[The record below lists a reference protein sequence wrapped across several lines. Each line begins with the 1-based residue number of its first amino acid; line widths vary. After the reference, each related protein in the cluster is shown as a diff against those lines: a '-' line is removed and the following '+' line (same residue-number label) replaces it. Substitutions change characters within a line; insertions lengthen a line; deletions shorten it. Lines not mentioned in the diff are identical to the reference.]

1 MAEAAMSS
9 FPNVPGVAGGLLKS
23 PTGIRGFDEITR
35 GGLPAGRP
43 TLVTGASGSGKTL
56 FALEFLVRGARD
68 FGEPG
73 VLLAFEES
81 GEDLAANV
89 ASLGFDLPGLEAAG
103 ILVVDA
109 FRVYPSDIVATG
121 AFDLEG
127 LFIRLASAVDEV
139 GAKRV
144 VLDTIEVLFSAL
156 GNEAIVRG
164 EMSRLFRWCKDRGL
178 TLVVTGEQGR
188 DGSLTRYGIEEYVSD
203 CVIALDHRVSEE
215 RSTRRLRVVKY
226 RGAAHGTNEYPFLIT
241 EQGFQVLPATSM
253 GLAYGA
259 PTELMSVGVDALDR
273 MLGGGVY
280 RGSTLLVSGGPGT
293 GKTTLAA
300 QAVEAA
306 CARGEHALFIS
317 FEESADQQIR
327 NMASV
332 GIDLRKWVDA
342 GLLTMWA
349 ERSTA
354 QGLEAHLGTLQRLL
368 DEGNPAVV
376 VLDGTG
382 SLMRVGDERE
392 VTMAVARE
400 IDMMKYRGI
409 TAILTT
415 LTHDDPGES
424 SSVGVSSLTD
434 TWLLLRNIESD
445 GERNRLLFVIKS
457 RGMAH
462 SNQVREFVLTD
473 HGADLVDVYVG
484 PDGVLTGSGRAK
496 QLSRDQAQALRR
508 DADVQRRRFV
518 LAQRSAEVNAKI
530 AVLQAQLESEA
541 QELDAEVAQEVLS
554 HSSQAASQTAQEQH
568 RAAGA
573 ADSTHPDG
581 AS

>member
-1 MAEAAMSS
+1 MTEAATGS
-9 FPNVPGVAGGLLKS
+9 FPNVPNVPAKTGGLAKS

-35 GGLPAGRP
+35 GGLPTGRP

-103 ILVVDA
+103 VLVVDA

-127 LFIRLASAVDEV
+127 LFIRLASAVDQV

-164 EMSRLFRWCKDRGL
+164 ELSRLFRWCKDRGL

-188 DGSLTRYGIEEYVSD
+188 DGSLTRFGIEEYVSD
-203 CVIALDHRVSEE
+203 CVIALDHRVSDEL
-215 RSTRRLRVVKY
+215 STRRLRVVKY

-241 EQGFQVLPATSM
+241 ERGFQVLPATSM

-306 CARGEHALFIS
+306 CARGEQALFVS
-317 FEESADQQIR
+317 FEESAEQQIR

-368 DEGNPAVV
+368 EEGNPDVV

-457 RGMAH
+457 RGMA
-462 SNQVREFVLTD
+462 
-473 HGADLVDVYVG
+473 
-484 PDGVLTGSGRAK
+484 
-496 QLSRDQAQALRR
+496 
-508 DADVQRRRFV
+508 
-518 LAQRSAEVNAKI
+518 
-530 AVLQAQLESEA
+530 
-541 QELDAEVAQEVLS
+541 
-554 HSSQAASQTAQEQH
+554 
-568 RAAGA
+568 
-573 ADSTHPDG
+573 
-581 AS
+581 